1 MMKKEYIAP
10 DIRILCYEA
19 ISPLLTGL
27 DSWGTEQEGEDTFH
41 FEGSVKED
49 EGEDDFGSSW

>member
-27 DSWGTEQEGEDTFH
+27 DSSWGTHEGKEDYK